1 MNEINAIMYYF
12 RLVNNVLFT
21 ALQII
26 ILEI

>member
-12 RLVNNVLFT
+12 RLINNVLFA

-26 ILEI
+26 TLEI